1 MSQYECKLSDL
12 EEEPKQENK
21 TKVNEKKVHFNES
34 VEKERVETPVLPSN
48 EQRQQKSPEKDILD
62 TLYNNRNLLFLIV
75 IVNMFLN
82 TSTVKENVFK
92 ILPQLM
98 ENITNYNILGTLVS
112 GLILA
117 VITVLFIS
125 YF

>member
-34 VEKERVETPVLPSN
+34 VEKERVEMPVLPSN
-48 EQRQQKSPEKDILD
+48 KQHQKSPEKDILD

-75 IVNMFLN
+75 IVNIFLN

-112 GLILA
+112 GLVLA